1 MSSASKEQ
9 MRVVI
14 SGASGLIGT
23 ALSASLREGGHSV
36 VALVRRQ
43 ATHEGESSWS
53 PAAGLIDHDVIASAD
68 AVVNHAGASNGA
80 RRLTSAYQQVVRQS
94 RVDSTTTIANA
105 IAEANPNA
113 VLLQGSAMGYYGSR
127 GEEPLSERSP
137 AGDTFLAD
145 ICQAWEGSA
154 APAADA
160 GARVVYLRT
169 GLVLAPEGGFAERLL
184 PLVRRGLLKSL
195 GPGNAWHS
203 WISLRDVTRA
213 LTFHLES
220 DHHGPSNIVAPLAV
234 RDRDL
239 IAALCHAA
247 GTSPGFPVPDWALRI
262 AVGPAAEDLLSSQQ
276 AIPGVLTRL
285 GFSWTHPRVE
295 DAAEWVVS
303 PR

>member
-1 MSSASKEQ
+1 

-43 ATHEGESSWS
+43 ASGEHESSWS
-53 PAAGLIDHDVIASAD
+53 PAAGLVDHDVIASAD
-68 AVVNHAGASNGA
+68 AVVNLAGASIGA

-94 RVDSTTTIANA
+94 RVDSTTTLAKA
-105 IAEANPNA
+105 IADANPDA

-127 GEEPLSERSP
+127 GEEALSERSA

-145 ICQAWEGSA
+145 ICKTWEASA
-154 APAADA
+154 APAEDA

-184 PLVRRGLLKSL
+184 PLVRRGLLSAL
-195 GPGNAWHS
+195 GSGSAWHS
-203 WISLRDVTRA
+203 WISLKDVVRA

-239 IAALCHAA
+239 IAALSHAA
-247 GTSPGFPVPDWALRI
+247 GTTPGLAVPDWVLRTV
-262 AVGPAAEDLLSSQQ
+262 VGPAAEDLLSSQQ

-285 GFSWTHPRVE
+285 GFTWTHPQIE
-295 DAAEWVVS
+295 DAARWVVS
-303 PR
+303 SR